1 MYYSRTGNTKKIA
14 EAIASAVNVKA
25 EAIDNKTTLS
35 EPVDLLFIGGGIY
48 WWNMDKTTKRFI
60 ETLDSSIVKNAV
72 VFGTMGGLDKAI
84 KDMINLLKEREI
96 STKTESFS
104 SKGKAWVFININH
117 PNKNDIEAAKVFAKN
132 IVKSLL

>member
-1 MYYSRTGNTKKIA
+1 M
-14 EAIASAVNVKA
+14 
-25 EAIDNKTTLS
+25 L

-60 ETLDSSIVKNAV
+60 ETLDRSIVKNAV

-84 KDMINLLKEREI
+84 KDMINLLREREI
-96 STKTESFS
+96 NTKTESFS
-104 SKGKAWVFININH
+104 SRGKAWVFINKNY

-132 IVKSLL
+132 IVKSLI